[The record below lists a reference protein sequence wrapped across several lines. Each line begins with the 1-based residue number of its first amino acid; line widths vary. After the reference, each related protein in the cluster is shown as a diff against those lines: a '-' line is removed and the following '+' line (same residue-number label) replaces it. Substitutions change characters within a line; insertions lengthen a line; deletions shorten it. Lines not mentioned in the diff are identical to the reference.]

1 MAGGNQNLQRIR
13 AIVESGSFGADM
25 SSTIVASGFEVKA
38 HPSQPDVQKT
48 MLKDE
53 SNRQRSWED
62 RPDIVGP
69 DSVDFPLKMYL
80 AGSGLPLDNA
90 ATTPTVPRTSITK
103 MFKSVLGGWWGEKGD
118 VAAAGSTTAV
128 VNATVGARFQAG
140 GAIIVPTGA
149 AGALEMR
156 EIASKATNALTL
168 KTLTSNALATA
179 GAIHN
184 CETLYPADHASI
196 TDSLAFLVESVQRKD
211 VWWLR
216 GCQAAGGFSLE
227 LPQSDKPSTTF
238 NMKGAGYLHDT
249 QAGTPIAGT
258 LGSATY
264 TDGNPPVFM
273 KSEILYGTAGSTVRT
288 VLDTYSI
295 KLSPSWGFEPI
306 PSTGNGINGQNGWF
320 PTKGEPLMTFE
331 IEIGV
336 DSTAPYDETAIKTEW
351 PNGTKK
357 QLFIQIG
364 NTAGN
369 IVGISLPC
377 VQITAVKRSA
387 VGTRR
392 GWVISGKVLED
403 ENCTDKSTALRAAP
417 FRFHFA

>member
-13 AIVESGSFGADM
+13 AIAESSFGADM
-25 SSTIVASGFEVKA
+25 SATIVASGFEVKA
-38 HPSQPDVQKT
+38 HPSQPDVQTT

-62 RPDIVGP
+62 RVDIVGP
-69 DSVDFPLKMYL
+69 QGADFPLKMYL
-80 AGSGLPLDNA
+80 AGSGLPLDA
-90 ATTPTVPRTSITK
+90 AAAVPSVPRTSITK
-103 MFKSVLGGWWGEKGD
+103 MFKSVLGGWVSEKGD
-118 VAAAGSTTAV
+118 TAGSGSTTAIV
-128 VNATVGARFQAG
+128 KSTTGSRFIPG
-140 GAIIVPTGA
+140 GAIVVPTGT

-156 EIASKATNALTL
+156 EIASKATNDLTL
-168 KTLTSNALATA
+168 KTLTSNALATS

-184 CETLYPADHASI
+184 CETVYPHDHASI
-196 TDSLAFLVESVQRKD
+196 TDTLAFLVESVQRKD

-227 LPQSDKPSTTF
+227 LPQNDKAACTF
-238 NMKGAGYLHDT
+238 AMKAAGFYHDT
-249 QAGTPIAGT
+249 EAGTPVAGS

-273 KSEILYGTAGSTVRT
+273 KSEILWGTAGNTARAP
-288 VLDTYSI
+288 LNTYSI
-295 KLSPSWGFEPI
+295 KLAPSWGFESI
-306 PSTGNGINGQNGWF
+306 PSVSGLNGQAGWF
-320 PTKGEPLMTFE
+320 PMKGEPLMTFE
-331 IEIGV
+331 LEIGV
-336 DSTAPYDETAIKTEW
+336 DSSAPYDETAIKTELIAQ
-351 PNGTKK
+351 TKK
-357 QLFIQIG
+357 QLFVQIG